1 MMVAAAGLILFPLM
15 MAYAASSDLLTMT
28 ISNKLNLALVVSY
41 FVLAAATDQS
51 IDTILVHIA
60 CGLCML
66 GITFSLF
73 CAGWMGGGDA
83 KLAAGTALWMGFP
96 LSVEYAVVASF
107 LGGMLTM
114 ALLAMRSKQLPD
126 FVSKQKWIVRL
137 HDKETG
143 VPYGIA
149 LAAGGLLLYPKTN
162 IWISIINM

>member
-28 ISNKLNLALVVSY
+28 ISNKLNLALAVSY

-96 LSVEYAVVASF
+96 LSVEYAVAASF
-107 LGGMLTM
+107 LGGILTI
-114 ALLAMRSKQLPD
+114 ALLAARSKQLPD
-126 FVSKQKWIVRL
+126 FLSKQKWIVRL